1 MKTSLEEI
9 SPVKKKLLV
18 EVESEEVD
26 RKIEET
32 YRTLG
37 KKAKVHGFRPGKV
50 PRRILERYFK
60 DQVVEEVT
68 RGLVDETLPKAV
80 EESKAMPLTIPV
92 VENDSLK
99 AGQSFKYAVVME
111 VKPQFKLRDYMG
123 VELEKEIIEVTDQD
137 VERNMQEIRKAHATL
152 KPVQEDRGAREGD
165 SIVVDY
171 EAFEAGKPVEGVK
184 AQNFMI
190 ALGGGAIHPEL
201 EKGLTGL
208 KAGDLKDVEVH
219 FDEKPQNARLAGKDV
234 TFKVKVIDLK
244 ITELPEL
251 NDEFAKSLGGEF
263 PDLETLK
270 KRVKDSLL
278 ENEKKRVEKDFR
290 RRLIKKISDKV
301 DFELPQSLV
310 ESEIRSGVES
320 VKQNLLRMGSNMEK
334 AGIKEEKLREDLVPA
349 AGQRVKELLILGE
362 IARQSGLTISD
373 LELDQGFEEMAK
385 SLGQEPQVM
394 RKFYEARDLVGSFRE
409 KLLEERTLNY
419 LANGAKIAEMPAS
432 QMSRGQE

>member
-111 VKPQFKLRDYMG
+111 VKPQFELRDYMG
-123 VELEKEIIEVTDQD
+123 VELEKEIVEVTDQD

-219 FDEKPQNARLAGKDV
+219 FDEKHQNARLAGKDV

>member
-80 EESKAMPLTIPV
+80 EESKAMPLSIPM

-111 VKPQFKLRDYMG
+111 VKPQFELRDYMG
-123 VELEKEIIEVTDQD
+123 VELEKEIVEVTDQD

-219 FDEKPQNARLAGKDV
+219 FDDKHQNARLAGKDV

>member
-37 KKAKVHGFRPGKV
+37 KKAKIHGFRPGKV

-80 EESKAMPLTIPV
+80 EESKAMPLAIPV
-92 VENDSLK
+92 VENDGLK
-99 AGQSFKYAVVME
+99 AGESFKYAVVME
-111 VKPQFKLRDYMG
+111 VRPQFELRDYMG

-171 EAFEAGKPVEGVK
+171 EAFEAGKPIEGVK

-219 FDEKPQNARLAGKDV
+219 FDEKHQNGRLAGKDV
-234 TFKVKVIDLK
+234 TFKVKVTDLK

-290 RRLIKKISDKV
+290 RRLIKKIADKV

-310 ESEIRSGVES
+310 ESEIRSGVENI
-320 VKQNLLRMGSNMEK
+320 KQNLLRMGSNMEK

-409 KLLEERTLNY
+409 KLLEEKTLNY
-419 LANGAKIAEMPAS
+419 LAKGAKIAEVPAS

>member
-1 MKTSLEEI
+1 MKTSVEEI

-18 EVESEEVD
+18 EVESAEVD

-80 EESKAMPLTIPV
+80 EESKAMPLAIPM
-92 VENDSLK
+92 VENDGLK
-99 AGQSFKYAVVME
+99 AGESFKYAVVME
-111 VKPQFKLRDYMG
+111 VKPQFELRDYMG
-123 VELEKEIIEVTDQD
+123 VELEKEIVEVTDQD
-137 VERNMQEIRKAHATL
+137 VERNMQEIRKAHAIL

-171 EAFEAGKPVEGVK
+171 EAFEAGKPIEGVK

-190 ALGGGAIHPEL
+190 ALGGGAIHPDL

-208 KAGDLKDVEVH
+208 KAGDWKEVEVH
-219 FDEKPQNARLAGKDV
+219 FDEKHQNATLAGKDV
-234 TFKVKVIDLK
+234 TFKVKVTDLK

-270 KRVKDSLL
+270 KRVKDSLR
-278 ENEKKRVEKDFR
+278 ESEEKRVEKDFR
-290 RRLIKKISDKV
+290 RRLIKKIADKV

-310 ESEIRSGVES
+310 DSEIRSGVES

-349 AGQRVKELLILGE
+349 AGQRVKELLIMGE

-373 LELDQGFEEMAK
+373 LELDQGFEDMAK

-409 KLLEERTLNY
+409 KLLEEKTLNY
-419 LANGAKIAEMPAS
+419 LAKGAKIAEVPAS

>member
-18 EVESEEVD
+18 EVESAEVD

-111 VKPQFKLRDYMG
+111 VKPQFELRDYMG

-152 KPVQEDRGAREGD
+152 KPIQEDRGAREGD

-171 EAFEAGKPVEGVK
+171 EAFEAGKPIEGVK

-219 FDEKPQNARLAGKDV
+219 FDEKHQNARLAGKDV
-234 TFKVKVIDLK
+234 TFKVKVTDLK

-270 KRVKDSLL
+270 KRVRDSLL
-278 ENEKKRVEKDFR
+278 ENEEKRVEKDFR
-290 RRLIKKISDKV
+290 RRLIKKIADKV

-310 ESEIRSGVES
+310 ESEIRSGVEN

-409 KLLEERTLNY
+409 KLLEEKTLNY
-419 LANGAKIAEMPAS
+419 LAKGANIADVPAS

>member
-80 EESKAMPLTIPV
+80 EESKAMPLSIPM

-111 VKPQFKLRDYMG
+111 VKPQFELRDYMG
-123 VELEKEIIEVTDQD
+123 VELEKEIVEVTDQD

-219 FDEKPQNARLAGKDV
+219 FDDKHQNARLAGKDV

-278 ENEKKRVEKDFR
+278 ENEKKRVEKDFEGDSSR
-290 RRLIKKISDKV
+290 RYPTKSILNFPKAWLSQRSDRA
-301 DFELPQSLV
+301 S
-310 ESEIRSGVES
+310 
-320 VKQNLLRMGSNMEK
+320 
-334 AGIKEEKLREDLVPA
+334 
-349 AGQRVKELLILGE
+349 RV
-362 IARQSGLTISD
+362 
-373 LELDQGFEEMAK
+373 
-385 SLGQEPQVM
+385 
-394 RKFYEARDLVGSFRE
+394 
-409 KLLEERTLNY
+409 
-419 LANGAKIAEMPAS
+419 
-432 QMSRGQE
+432 

>member
-111 VKPQFKLRDYMG
+111 VKPQFELRDYMG

-171 EAFEAGKPVEGVK
+171 EAFEAGKPIEGVK
-184 AQNFMI
+184 AQNFII

-201 EKGLTGL
+201 EKGLIGL

-219 FDEKPQNARLAGKDV
+219 FDDKHQNARLAGKDV
-234 TFKVKVIDLK
+234 TFKVKVTDLK